1 MFLRQSGCLSC
12 AKHGLFHMADM
23 EIEMEALFSP
33 ENLFTLLMLI
43 LLQAVL
49 GFDNLLYI
57 SIESAK
63 APPERQRFVRRTG
76 IGLAILFR
84 LVLMFIVLGL
94 INNFT
99 QPIFSIG
106 LTNIVEA
113 SFNFHALVSIFGGGF
128 IMYTATKEI
137 MHLLAVDHVEEL
149 GDQRKRSAGMTIF
162 LIVVMNLVFSF
173 DSLLS
178 AIALTHVVWVIA
190 AAILVSGVL
199 MIVLAEHVSD
209 FLKKNRMFEVIG
221 LFILFIV
228 GILLITEGGHLAHM
242 ALFTFEVEAMSKASF
257 YFVIF
262 VMVIVS
268 TVQTRY
274 RNKLEALRAKEH
286 AMAPAKA

>member
-1 MFLRQSGCLSC
+1 
-12 AKHGLFHMADM
+12 M
-23 EIEMEALFSP
+23 ESLMSL
-33 ENLFTLLMLI
+33 ENLFTLFMLI

-57 SIESAK
+57 SIESARV
-63 APPERQRFVRRTG
+63 PEARQKYVRWVG
-76 IGLAILFR
+76 IGIAIIMR
-84 LVLMFIVLGL
+84 LVLMVVVLSL
-94 INNFT
+94 INNLT
-99 QPIFSIG
+99 LPLFSARIG
-106 LTNIVEA
+106 DMFEA
-113 SFNFHALVSIFGGGF
+113 SFTFHSMVSLAGGGF

-137 MHLLAVDHVEEL
+137 MHLLAVEHVENL
-149 GDQRKRSAGMTIF
+149 GNGHKKSVPVAIATIVF
-162 LIVVMNLVFSF
+162 MNLIFSF

-178 AIALTHVVWVIA
+178 AIALTHVIWVIG
-190 AAILVSGVL
+190 AAIIISGMM
-199 MIVLAEHVSD
+199 MIALADQVAA

-242 ALFTFEVEAMSKASF
+242 KLFSFEVTAMSKASF

-274 RNKLEALRAKEH
+274 RAKLEALRA
-286 AMAPAKA
+286 

>member
-1 MFLRQSGCLSC
+1 MESLLS
-12 AKHGLFHMADM
+12 L
-23 EIEMEALFSP
+23 
-33 ENLFTLLMLI
+33 ENIFTLMMLI

-57 SIESAK
+57 SIESGRVS
-63 APPERQRFVRRTG
+63 EHRQKYVRHVG
-76 IGLAILFR
+76 IALAIILR
-84 LVLMFIVLGL
+84 LVLMVIVLGL
-94 INNFT
+94 INKLT
-99 QPIFSIG
+99 QPLFG
-106 LTNIVEA
+106 ANIEGVFKA
-113 SFNFHALVSIFGGGF
+113 SFTFHSIVSLFGGGF

-137 MHLLAVDHVEEL
+137 MHLLAVDHLENLNEKKHQKSVPM
-149 GDQRKRSAGMTIF
+149 AIATIVF
-162 LIVVMNLVFSF
+162 MNLIFSF

-190 AAILVSGVL
+190 TAIIISGVM
-199 MIVLAEHVSD
+199 MIALADQVSV

-228 GILLITEGGHLAHM
+228 GVLLITEGGHLAHM
-242 ALFTFEVEAMSKASF
+242 ELFGFEVIAMSKASF

-262 VMVIVS
+262 VMVVVS

-286 AMAPAKA
+286 GEVSA

>member
-1 MFLRQSGCLSC
+1 MDGFL
-12 AKHGLFHMADM
+12 
-23 EIEMEALFSP
+23 AL
-33 ENLFTLLMLI
+33 ENWFTLLMLI

-57 SIESAK
+57 SIEARK
-63 APPERQRFVRRTG
+63 TPPPRQRFVRRMG
-76 IGLAILFR
+76 IGLAIAFR
-84 LVLMFIVLGL
+84 LILMFVVLGL
-94 INNFT
+94 ISRFAH
-99 QPIFSIG
+99 PMFSIELNG
-106 LTNIVEA
+106 VFEG
-113 SFNFHALVSIFGGGF
+113 SFTFHSIVSILGGGF

-137 MHLLAVDHVEEL
+137 MHLLAVEHLEES
-149 GDQRKRSAGMTIF
+149 GDDRKRSVMTAIM

-178 AIALTHVVWVIA
+178 AIALTHVTWVIA
-190 AAILVSGVL
+190 AAIIISGVL
-199 MIVLAEHVSD
+199 MIVLSDHVSD

-242 ALFTFEVEAMSKASF
+242 ELFNFKVEAMSKASF
-257 YFVIF
+257 YFVVF

-274 RNKLEALRAKEH
+274 RNKLEARRKMERGVPIAG
-286 AMAPAKA
+286 

>member
-1 MFLRQSGCLSC
+1 MD
-12 AKHGLFHMADM
+12 GLLA
-23 EIEMEALFSP
+23 IE
-33 ENLFTLLMLI
+33 NWFTLLMLI

-57 SIESAK
+57 SLEAGK
-63 APPERQRFVRRTG
+63 TPPESQRFVRRMG

-84 LVLMFIVLGL
+84 LILMFVVLGL
-94 INNFT
+94 INRFAQPMFSVNWMGVFEAAFT
-99 QPIFSIG
+99 
-106 LTNIVEA
+106 
-113 SFNFHALVSIFGGGF
+113 FHAVVSILGGGF

-137 MHLLAVDHVEEL
+137 MHLLAVEHLENP
-149 GDQRKRSAGMTIF
+149 GDSRKRSVASAIA
-162 LIVVMNLVFSF
+162 LIVTMNLVFSF

-178 AIALTHVVWVIA
+178 AIALTQVIWVIA
-190 AAILVSGVL
+190 VAIIVSGIL
-199 MIVLAEHVSD
+199 MIVLSDHVSE

-242 ALFTFEVEAMSKASF
+242 ELFNFKVEAMSKASF

-268 TVQTRY
+268 IVQTRY
-274 RNKLEALRAKEH
+274 RNKLEARRQMEH
-286 AMAPAKA
+286 HGAASH